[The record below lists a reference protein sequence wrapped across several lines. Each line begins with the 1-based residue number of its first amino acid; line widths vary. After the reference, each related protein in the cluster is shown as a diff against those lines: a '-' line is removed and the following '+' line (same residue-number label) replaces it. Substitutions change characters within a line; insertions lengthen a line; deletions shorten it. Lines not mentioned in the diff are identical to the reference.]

1 MESMS
6 LSIYWHAKALI
17 PIYSMISCKICS
29 KDLLKNPSSQ
39 IKAPRDKRIRN
50 HWKKPTNCYFLEGV
64 KRSLRTEIIDIEHKR
79 IPLKLFWSTTHFF
92 EYLSC
97 FALLLMILMNANL
110 FSVSNLSIRFQR
122 RFTKDSC
129 SCSKAFSSSTFS
141 RRSCTNMKIFK
152 VHWNNGLFRSKCL
165 PLLYQMAVSWSEH
178 KCKHLCYFYVLRFF
192 SSLLITIILNSC
204 MLINFF

>member
-1 MESMS
+1 M
-6 LSIYWHAKALI
+6 
-17 PIYSMISCKICS
+17 
-29 KDLLKNPSSQ
+29 
-39 IKAPRDKRIRN
+39 
-50 HWKKPTNCYFLEGV
+50 
-64 KRSLRTEIIDIEHKR
+64 
-79 IPLKLFWSTTHFF
+79 HFF

-141 RRSCTNMKIFK
+141 RRSCTNMKKFK
-152 VHWNNGLFRSKCL
+152 VHWDNGLFRSKCL

-204 MLINFF
+204 MLINFFLKIHFHMSNCHSCSYNKKVDIKINIILSTAV